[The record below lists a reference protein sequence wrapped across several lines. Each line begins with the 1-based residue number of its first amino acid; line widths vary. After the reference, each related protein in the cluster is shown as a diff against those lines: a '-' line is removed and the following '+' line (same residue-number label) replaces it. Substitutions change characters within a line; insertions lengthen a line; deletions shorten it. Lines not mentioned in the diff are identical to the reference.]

1 MDTRARNYPANYCLQ
16 QRDNKL
22 SKNYTLYEHGAMGTP
37 VNPAIPTLGYTPS
50 HMNSNVFSNN
60 PIEIESVLFGINAN
74 NLVDPQKPVN
84 PELKSIQ
91 FKSFF
96 ERLPLIMPNPLIL
109 DSNQRPFPV
118 P

>member
-50 HMNSNVFSNN
+50 HM
-60 PIEIESVLFGINAN
+60 
-74 NLVDPQKPVN
+74 
-84 PELKSIQ
+84 
-91 FKSFF
+91 
-96 ERLPLIMPNPLIL
+96 
-109 DSNQRPFPV
+109 
-118 P
+118 